1 LKNSFFR
8 TVFISVLFLCLA
20 GTIFP
25 QVSFSS
31 DIDNNIEKIQKA
43 YKKIRDMKGS
53 FIQKNTIKDLNK
65 SNTYKGQFFIR
76 QPFRMAWMYIGK
88 AEQDIYIN
96 NDTVLIYKRGD
107 KQAYRGKF
115 DRTTF
120 GQTPVA
126 LLSGFGDIK
135 QEFTISGSGN
145 SLLLKPKN
153 PLGTVTSITIT
164 LSDDDFPIKSFVIQD
179 GRSNV
184 IEIEL
189 KDVKLNTDLKDSLF
203 EFSLPKNVKI
213 YEYNQ

>member
-1 LKNSFFR
+1 MKNSFSR

-31 DIDNNIEKIQKA
+31 DIDNNIEKVQNA

-53 FIQKNTIKDLNK
+53 FIQKNFIKDLNK
-65 SNTYKGQFFIR
+65 TDTYKGQFFIK
-76 QPFRMAWMYIGK
+76 QPFRMIWMYTGK
-88 AEQDIYIN
+88 AAQDVYIN

-107 KQAYRGKF
+107 NQAYKGKF
-115 DRTTF
+115 DRATY

-126 LLSGFGDIK
+126 LLSGFGDIRR
-135 QEFTISGSGN
+135 EFNISGNGN

-153 PLGTVTSITIT
+153 PLGTVTSISIK
-164 LSDDDFPIKSFVIQD
+164 LSDGDFPIESFTIQD

-184 IEIEL
+184 IEISL
-189 KDVKLNTDLKDSLF
+189 KEVILNTDLKDSLF
-203 EFSLPKNVKI
+203 EFSLPKKVKV
-213 YEYNQ
+213 YEYNP

>member
-1 LKNSFFR
+1 
-8 TVFISVLFLCLA
+8 
-20 GTIFP
+20 
-25 QVSFSS
+25 
-31 DIDNNIEKIQKA
+31 
-43 YKKIRDMKGS
+43 MKGS
-53 FIQKNTIKDLNK
+53 FTQINTIRDLNK
-65 SNTYKGQFFIR
+65 SDTYKGQFFIR
-76 QPFRMAWMYIGK
+76 QPFRMIWMYTGK
-88 AEQDIYIN
+88 GAQDIYIN
-96 NDTVLIYKRGD
+96 SETVLIYKRGD

-115 DRTTF
+115 DRATF

-153 PLGTVTSITIT
+153 PLGTITSITIT
-164 LSDDDFPIKSFVIQD
+164 LSDDDFPIKSFIIQD

-189 KDVKLNTDLKDSLF
+189 KEVKLNTDLKDSLF
-203 EFSLPKNVKI
+203 EFTLPKNVKI

>member
-1 LKNSFFR
+1 
-8 TVFISVLFLCLA
+8 LFLFLVW
-20 GTIFP
+20 TIFP
-25 QVSFSS
+25 QISFSS
-31 DIDNNIEKIQKA
+31 DIDDNIEKIQKA

-53 FIQKNTIKDLNK
+53 FTQINTIRDLNK
-65 SNTYKGQFFIR
+65 TTTYKGQFFIK
-76 QPFRMAWMYIGK
+76 QPFRMIWMYTGK

-115 DRTTF
+115 DRATY

-126 LLSGFGDIK
+126 LLSGFGDIRR
-135 QEFTISGSGN
+135 EFTISGNGN

-153 PLGTVTSITIT
+153 PLGTITSISVT
-164 LSDDDFPIKSFVIQD
+164 LSDDDFPIKSFTILD

-189 KDVKLNTDLKDSLF
+189 KDITLNTDLKDSLF
-203 EFSLPKNVKI
+203 EFSVPKNVKV
-213 YEYNQ
+213 YEYNP

>member
-1 LKNSFFR
+1 MR
-8 TVFISVLFLCLA
+8 TFFISVLFLSLA

-25 QVSFSS
+25 QVSFST
-31 DIDNNIEKIQKA
+31 DIDDNIEKIQQA

-53 FIQKNTIKDLNK
+53 FTQINTIRDLDK
-65 SNTYKGQFFIR
+65 TTTYKGQFFIK
-76 QPFRMAWMYIGK
+76 QPFRMIWMYTGK

-115 DRTTF
+115 DRATY

-135 QEFTISGSGN
+135 REFAISGSGN

-153 PLGTVTSITIT
+153 PLGTVTSISVT
-164 LSDDDFPIKSFVIQD
+164 LSDEDFPIKSFTILD
-179 GRSNV
+179 GRSNMIV
-184 IEIEL
+184 IEL

-203 EFSLPKNVKI
+203 EFSVPKSVKV
-213 YEYNQ
+213 YDYNP

>member
-1 LKNSFFR
+1 LKNSVFR
-8 TVFISVLFLCLA
+8 TVFISVLFLSLA
-20 GTIFP
+20 GTLFP

-31 DIDNNIEKIQKA
+31 DVDNNIEKIQKA

-53 FIQKNTIKDLNK
+53 FTQINTIRDLNK
-65 SNTYKGQFFIR
+65 SDTYKGQFFIR
-76 QPFRMAWMYIGK
+76 QPFRMIWMYTGK
-88 AEQDIYIN
+88 GAQDIYIN
-96 NDTVLIYKRGD
+96 SETVLIYKRGD

-115 DRTTF
+115 DRATF

-153 PLGTVTSITIT
+153 PLGTITSITIT
-164 LSDDDFPIKSFVIQD
+164 LSDDDFPIKSFIIQD

-189 KDVKLNTDLKDSLF
+189 KEVKLNTDLKDSLF
-203 EFSLPKNVKI
+203 EFTLPKNVKI